1 MILIQ
6 IIFFFVL
13 LFAFFGV
20 SALWHRA
27 WFGGHPERPSNRVW
41 RWTTVALVA
50 GDLAGLYGV
59 IYLLLT

>member
-6 IIFFFVL
+6 IILFFVL

-27 WFGGHPERPSNRVW
+27 WFGGRPEKPSGTVW
-41 RWTTVALVA
+41 RWITVALVA
-50 GDLAGLYGV
+50 GDLAGLYWV